1 MMTKRITGNY
11 ATIDEV
17 ETAVQTLIAEGYP
30 KESITLIVDER
41 SIPALQ
47 YQDIRI
53 ETGRLEGDHDES
65 LWQRIKHFV
74 SGEDDEAVR
83 QDYYDTYH
91 DDLASGHILVAVDT
105 DRVPEEFEHGTE
117 TVGQPVN
124 NTTITDTSMD
134 TAEAISPIDDVG
146 PVAGGMAPPV
156 EEPLVDEAD
165 EVLQMREERLDVNK
179 ENVQTGEAVVKKVVT
194 EETQTI
200 EVPVTKEELVIE
212 RKPVADQPSS
222 DPTFQE
228 EATEIRIP
236 LSEERVH
243 VTKEPVVTEEVRI
256 SKRDVQETESVSDTV
271 HKEHLNVQSTDDSLV
286 QEVDDP
292 MDKR

>member
-41 SIPALQ
+41 SVPSLQ
-47 YQDIRI
+47 YQDIRV

-65 LWQRIKHFV
+65 LWQRIKDFV

-124 NTTITDTSMD
+124 TTTVTDTSMD
-134 TAEAISPIDDVG
+134 TAAAISPMDDIG
-146 PVAGGMAPPV
+146 PGAGGMGMPAESAV
-156 EEPLVDEAD
+156 SEPSD
-165 EVLQMREERLDVNK
+165 EVLQMREERLDVDK
-179 ENVQTGEAVVKKVVT
+179 EHVQTGEALVKKVVT

-212 RKPVADQPSS
+212 RKPVADQPSGDAS
-222 DPTFQE
+222 FHNE
-228 EATEIRIP
+228 ESEIRIP
-236 LSEERVH
+236 LSEEQVH

-256 SKRDVQETESVSDTV
+256 SKREVQDTKSVSDTV
-271 HKEHLNVQSTDDSLV
+271 HKEHLDVQASDDSLV

-292 MDKR
+292 TDKI